1 MRQDPFAGRTGAS
14 PFSVWISRCI
24 FGSFPLLAGLLI
36 SFPLFASKPA
46 QAVQPPYSSR
56 LNGTWVNTQS
66 SGLVAQVVIAS
77 GGSSFQ
83 AHLYGFC
90 SPSPCDWGSY
100 GASRFSD
107 GVTSGSAVGFRLT
120 ISSSTDNKTV
130 QGHLVGT
137 GTLEITTQISYPQDG
152 SSNNNYEVTDE
163 FQLQGASGGPAP
175 NVPSDPSTLT
185 GTWTAVKSDGGL
197 TQVIIT
203 ESGGAFQVHPYG
215 ACSPTDCDWGVQP
228 ASQFS
233 DSPSSSTPVGLES
246 SINQNFA
253 SRFVQGHF
261 ILSSTGETLLEVTTQ
276 STFASRDTRYDYE
289 LTEDFQLATTGS
301 PSFSMNPS
309 SSSLTITSGGT
320 ATDVITITPVNGAWD
335 SAVELSCSVT
345 GTSPTPTCSL
355 SEPSVTPGSSA
366 VTTTL
371 TVSMPAIAALDS
383 KRLPGWIPCALM
395 APFALGLTF
404 AGASEQRRRR
414 CQTVCIFIVLAA
426 FSLAQLACG
435 GSTSNNNATARQTT
449 GPYTVKVTANS
460 GTIQLA
466 SQITVT
472 MQ

>member
-1 MRQDPFAGRTGAS
+1 MTQDRFEGSTGAS
-14 PFSVWISRCI
+14 PFSIWISRCI
-24 FGSFPLLAGLLI
+24 FRSLPLLAGVLI
-36 SFPLFASKPA
+36 SFPPFASKPA
-46 QAVQPPYSSR
+46 HAVQPPYSSR

-66 SGLVAQVVIAS
+66 SGLIAQVVITS
-77 GGSSFQ
+77 GGGSLQ

-100 GASRFSD
+100 GAFRFSD
-107 GVTSGSAVGFRLT
+107 GVTSNTAVGFRLT

-137 GTLEITTQISYPQDG
+137 GTLEITTQISYPQG
-152 SSNNNYEVTDE
+152 GSNNNHEVTDE
-163 FQLQGASGGPAP
+163 FQLQGSSGGPSP
-175 NVPSDPSTLT
+175 NVPSNPSTLT

-203 ESGGAFQVHPYG
+203 ESGGAFQIHPYG

-233 DSPSSSTPVGLES
+233 DNPTSSTPVGFQS

-253 SRFVQGHF
+253 SRFLQGHL
-261 ILSSTGETLLEVTTQ
+261 ILSSTGETLLEITTQ
-276 STFASRDTRYDYE
+276 STFAAGDTRYDYE

-301 PSFSMNPS
+301 PSFSMNPA

-320 ATDVITITPVNGAWD
+320 ATDVITITPVNGPWD
-335 SAVELSCSVT
+335 SAVQLSCSLT
-345 GTSPTPTCSL
+345 GTSPTPTCSF

-366 VTTTL
+366 VTSTL
-371 TVSMPAIAALDS
+371 TVSMPTIATLDS
-383 KRLPGWIPCALM
+383 KRVPRWIPYALL
-395 APFALGLTF
+395 APFALGLAF
-404 AGASEQRRRR
+404 AGGSERRRR
-414 CQTVCIFIVLAA
+414 RYQIVCMLAVLAA

-435 GSTSNNNATARQTT
+435 GSATNNNATTQQAA
-449 GPYTVKVTANS
+449 GPYTVKVIANS
-460 GTIQLA
+460 GNVQLV